1 MKKKEEVYS
10 IIYKAREIFNKIFSI
25 AKSEGITCETSC
37 GTEDG
42 IAKNTENAYAQDVY
56 AVKKKEA
63 VKSYSDIKKLNN
75 RSLKNKS
82 SEEKEQAS
90 NVDEAAPPKENLF
103 KNRSKVL
110 FRINFN
116 AKFIEKMLLTEEVMG
131 DPHYREKLEE
141 LKLQS
146 ERCFRILENLQ
157 EDKIYS
163 KNLYKTIKEHTLL
176 INEIT
181 EEYFVVWK
189 KDNKHQ
195 IGE

>member
-25 AKSEGITCETSC
+25 AKSEGMTCEASYP
-37 GTEDG
+37 TEDG
-42 IAKNTENAYAQDVY
+42 ITQNTPSQDVY
-56 AVKKKEA
+56 AVKKKET
-63 VKSYSDIKKLNN
+63 VKSYSDIKKLNS
-75 RSLKNKS
+75 RPPKNKS
-82 SEEKEQAS
+82 IEEK
-90 NVDEAAPPKENLF
+90 VDSSKVGEDEPPKENLF
-103 KNRSKVL
+103 KNKNKVL

-116 AKFIEKMLLTEEVMG
+116 AKFIEKMLLTEEVRG
-131 DPHYREKLEE
+131 DLPYREKLEE
-141 LKLQS
+141 LKVQS

-195 IGE
+195 MGE